1 VAYIWRNYANI
12 VTKKQV
18 GMGQLS
24 DMSDDELLEA
34 FQSGDQK
41 AYKQI
46 YDRYW
51 QLLYRHSCNM
61 MRNDEEAKD
70 IVQEVFTTLW
80 MKKKDIRPPV
90 AAFLYTASRNRI
102 LNRLKHLKIEAK
114 YAEQRK
120 AVLENPGMALPD
132 QQVIER
138 DFERLIEAGIQS
150 LPPKM
155 RRIFELSRK
164 EFKTHQEISEELKIS
179 SLTVKRQVSN
189 ALSILKGKLHI
200 IFTFF

>member
-1 VAYIWRNYANI
+1 
-12 VTKKQV
+12 
-18 GMGQLS
+18 MSQLLV
-24 DMSDDELLEA
+24 MSDDELLEA
-34 FQSGDQK
+34 FQSGDPH
-41 AYKQI
+41 AYRQI

-51 QLLYRHSCNM
+51 PLLYRHSCNM
-61 MRNDEEAKD
+61 LRNNEEAKD
-70 IVQEVFTTLW
+70 VVQEVFTTLW
-80 MKKKDIRPPV
+80 LKKEDIKPPV

-102 LNRLKHLKIEAK
+102 LNQLKHLKIEAK

-120 AVLENPGMALPD
+120 AVLENPGIALPD
-132 QQVIER
+132 QLVIER

-155 RRIFELSRK
+155 RKIFELSRK

-189 ALSILKGKLHI
+189 ALSILKDKLHV
-200 IFTFF
+200 FLTFF

>member
-1 VAYIWRNYANI
+1 
-12 VTKKQV
+12 
-18 GMGQLS
+18 MGQLS
-24 DMSDDELLEA
+24 GMSDDELLEA

-51 QLLYRHSCNM
+51 QLLYRHSCSM

-70 IVQEVFTTLW
+70 VVQEVFTTLW
-80 MKKKDIRPPV
+80 MKKTEIRPPV
-90 AAFLYTASRNRI
+90 AGFLYTASRNRI

-120 AVLENPGMALPD
+120 AVLENPGVVLPD

-138 DFERLIEAGIQS
+138 DFARLIEAGIQS

-189 ALSILKGKLHI
+189 ALSILKDKLHI
-200 IFTFF
+200 FLRFFNFHLHPGSL

>member
-1 VAYIWRNYANI
+1 
-12 VTKKQV
+12 
-18 GMGQLS
+18 MSQLS
-24 DMSDDELLEA
+24 DRSDDELLEA

-51 QLLYRHSCNM
+51 QLLYLHGCNM
-61 MRNDEEAKD
+61 MRNNEDAKD
-70 IVQEVFTTLW
+70 VVQEVFATLW
-80 MKKKDIRPPV
+80 MKKAEIRPPV

-120 AVLENPGMALPD
+120 LVLENPGVVLPD
-132 QQVIER
+132 QLVIER

-189 ALSILKGKLHI
+189 ALSILRDKLHI
-200 IFTFF
+200 FFTIF

>member
-1 VAYIWRNYANI
+1 
-12 VTKKQV
+12 
-18 GMGQLS
+18 MGQLS
-24 DMSDDELLEA
+24 GMSDDELLVA

-70 IVQEVFTTLW
+70 VVQEVFTTLW
-80 MKKKDIRPPV
+80 MKKAEIRAPV

-120 AVLENPGMALPD
+120 AVLENPGMVLPD

-138 DFERLIEAGIQS
+138 DFARLIEAGIQS

-189 ALSILKGKLHI
+189 ALSILKDKLHI
-200 IFTFF
+200 FFTFF